1 MLVNRRRGRA
11 GRVVPEPIIHDAET
25 KPRPRIVPPHVIDGE
40 VLRRQDAGR
49 IDALELHTAPALAQQ
64 PLIAAAKTG
73 RHDDR
78 VHQTVERVGHAG
90 AVPLH
95 RDDRRVGVRVGAHH
109 LLRAQQLQRREV
121 NQRPADE
128 RIQILNSYKG
138 FAIQPEFE
146 TTDNAFKIT
155 LPNQNEQLQDS
166 GLSSDE
172 KRIIDLAVRLG
183 EIKRKDVETEM
194 GISQTM
200 AGRILK
206 SMVNKQLI
214 EATGQ
219 GRKTMYVLKR

>member
-1 MLVNRRRGRA
+1 VGGLVKGINLSDIMLGVSATRNERLANIFYRLTLIEAYGT
-11 GRVVPEPIIHDAET
+11 GVP
-25 KPRPRIVPPHVIDGE
+25 K
-40 VLRRQDAGR
+40 
-49 IDALELHTAPALAQQ
+49 
-64 PLIAAAKTG
+64 
-73 RHDDR
+73 
-78 VHQTVERVGHAG
+78 
-90 AVPLH
+90 
-95 RDDRRVGVRVGAHH
+95 
-109 LLRAQQLQRREV
+109 
-121 NQRPADE
+121 
-128 RIQILNSYKG
+128 ILNSYKG

-214 EATGQ
+214 EATGK
-219 GRKTMYVLKR
+219 GRKTMYVLKK